1 VPGFH
6 GMSTIHHHEDLVA
19 WQLAAELKKR
29 VLRLIARPS
38 IARHVKFC
46 DQIRDSSRSGPANLA
61 EGFWRYRPRENARFV
76 RIALGSLGETL
87 NHLHDA
93 FTEKYLDEKEYQD
106 LRALAQAALKTATS
120 WHDYLNNCPDKPPG
134 EHRGRQKP
142 NRLSREAPSDTSGER
157 STDKNE
163 ESGRLK
169 QDQERE
175 PKTKN

>member
-19 WQLAAELKKR
+19 WQL
-29 VLRLIARPS
+29 
-38 IARHVKFC
+38 
-46 DQIRDSSRSGPANLA
+46 
-61 EGFWRYRPRENARFV
+61 RENARFV

-120 WHDYLNNCPDKPPG
+120 
-134 EHRGRQKP
+134 
-142 NRLSREAPSDTSGER
+142 
-157 STDKNE
+157 
-163 ESGRLK
+163 
-169 QDQERE
+169 
-175 PKTKN
+175 